1 MSTIPHRELRNH
13 STEILRRV
21 EAGETFSITNHG
33 RPVARLVPYAG
44 SASPLDVL
52 RDTGRVTDTRAV
64 DLDALPTA
72 SGVSSREILDDLRGE
87 R

>member
-13 STEILRRV
+13 SAEILRRV
-21 EAGETFSITNHG
+21 EAGETFAITNHG

-44 SASPLDVL
+44 TALDVL
-52 RDTGRVTDTRAV
+52 RDAGRVTATRTV
-64 DLDALPTA
+64 DLDSLPA
-72 SGVSSREILDDLRGE
+72 ARGVSSREILEDLRGE